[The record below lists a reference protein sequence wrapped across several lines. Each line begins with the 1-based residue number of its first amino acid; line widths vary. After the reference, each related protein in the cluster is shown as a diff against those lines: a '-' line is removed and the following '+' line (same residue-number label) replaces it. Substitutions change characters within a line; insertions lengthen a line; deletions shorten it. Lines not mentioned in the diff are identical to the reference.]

1 MNKTEIVER
10 LADGLGTSKAEAKRL
25 LEAQL
30 DSIAHHLAVGDTV
43 VLRGLGSFGTRE
55 VPAHHG
61 RRPGDG
67 ETLEIPPG
75 RQVTFRP
82 ADALRA
88 AVQERGEPES

>member
-1 MNKTEIVER
+1 MNKTEIVAR

-30 DSIAHHLAVGDTV
+30 DAIAHRLAIGDTV
-43 VLRGLGSFGTRE
+43 VLRGLGSFATRE
-55 VPAHHG
+55 VAGHRG
-61 RRPGDG
+61 RRPTDG

-82 ADALRA
+82 ADALRK
-88 AVQERGEPES
+88 AVQREGPGS

>member
-25 LEAQL
+25 LEAQV
-30 DSIAHHLAVGDTV
+30 DAIAHHLAVGDTV

-55 VPAHHG
+55 VAGHRG
-61 RRPGDG
+61 RRPTDG
-67 ETLEIPPG
+67 ETLDIPAG

-82 ADALRA
+82 SDALRK
-88 AVQERGEPES
+88 AVQRGEPES

>member
-10 LADGLGTSKAEAKRL
+10 LAGGLGTSKAEAKRL

-30 DSIAHHLAVGDTV
+30 DAIAHHLAIGDTV

-55 VPAHHG
+55 VAGHRG

-82 ADALRA
+82 SDALRK
-88 AVQERGEPES
+88 AVQDAEPES